1 MDIVTTL
8 TELHSALAL
17 SRQQGQRIAFVPTM
31 GNLHRGHLRLVEV
44 AKQHGSKVVVS
55 IFVNPLQFGPSEDF
69 TNYPRT
75 LEQDIAQLQHAG
87 VDVLFTPNEQLM
99 YPNGPTHSSY
109 IEVPDLANLLEGA
122 HRPGFFRGVATVV
135 TKLFNMVQPHYAV
148 FGEKDFQQ
156 LLVIRAIVCDLAFPI
171 EIIGVPTERDTDSLA
186 LSSRNG
192 YLTTQERQVAPRLY
206 QTLCEVRDA
215 VRRGEADVMQLEQ
228 QAVTRL
234 TTYGF
239 KPQYVAI
246 RDAHG
251 LLPVKT
257 PSAAASVILVAAY
270 LGKTR
275 LLDNLRI

>member
-75 LEQDIAQLQHAG
+75 LEQDIVQLQCAG

-99 YPNGPTHSSY
+99 YPDGPAHSSY
-109 IEVPDLANLLEGA
+109 IEVPDLANILEGA

-135 TKLFNMVQPHYAV
+135 TKLFNMVQPHHAV

-156 LLVIRAIVCDLAFPI
+156 LLVIRAMVRDLVFPI
-171 EIIGVPTERDTDSLA
+171 EIIGVPTERDTDGLA

-192 YLTTQERQVAPRLY
+192 YLTIQERQVAPYLY
-206 QTLCEVRDA
+206 KTLCEVRDA
-215 VRRGEADVMQLEQ
+215 LQRGTANVEQLEQ

-234 TTYGF
+234 TAGGYR
-239 KPQYVAI
+239 PQYVAI
-246 RDAHG
+246 RDVHS

-257 PSAAASVILVAAY
+257 PSDTSVILVAAY

-275 LLDNLRI
+275 LLDNLRV

>member
-17 SRQQGQRIAFVPTM
+17 FRQQGQRIAFVPTM

-44 AKQHGSKVVVS
+44 AKQHGSKVAVS

-69 TNYPRT
+69 TNYPRS
-75 LEQDIAQLQHAG
+75 LEQDIAQLQRAG

-99 YPNGPTHSSY
+99 YPDGPAHSSY
-109 IEVPDLANLLEGA
+109 IEVPDLANILEGA

-135 TKLFNMVQPHYAV
+135 TKLFNMVQPHHAV

-156 LLVIRAIVCDLAFPI
+156 LLVIRAMVHDLAFPI
-171 EIIGVPTERDTDSLA
+171 EIIGVPTERDTDGLA

-192 YLTTQERQVAPRLY
+192 YLNAQERQVAPCLF

-215 VRRGEADVMQLEQ
+215 LRRGEGDIARLEQ

-234 TTYGF
+234 TAGGF
-239 KPQYVAI
+239 RPQYVAI
-246 RDAHG
+246 RDAHS

-257 PSAAASVILVAAY
+257 PSNASVILVAAY

-275 LLDNLRI
+275 LLDNLRV

>member
-17 SRQQGQRIAFVPTM
+17 SRQQGQCIAFVPTM

-75 LEQDIAQLQHAG
+75 LEQDIVQLQCAG

-99 YPNGPTHSSY
+99 YPDGPAHSSY
-109 IEVPDLANLLEGA
+109 IEVPDLANILEGA

-135 TKLFNMVQPHYAV
+135 TKLFNMVQPHHAV

-156 LLVIRAIVCDLAFPI
+156 LLVIRAMVRDLAFPI
-171 EIIGVPTERDTDSLA
+171 EIIGVPTERDTDGLA

-192 YLTTQERQVAPRLY
+192 YLNAQERQVAPCLF
-206 QTLCEVRDA
+206 QTLREVREA
-215 VRRGEADVMQLEQ
+215 LRRGEGDVARLEQ
-228 QAVTRL
+228 QAFTRL
-234 TTYGF
+234 TACGF
-239 KPQYVAI
+239 QPQYVAI
-246 RDAHG
+246 RDALS
-251 LLPVKT
+251 LLPVQSPAKAAQVIL
-257 PSAAASVILVAAY
+257 AAAHI
-270 LGKTR
+270 GKTR